1 MARESLVLWCF
12 LGILDI
18 LVLFADRCF
27 ARADDAFWPRM
38 LKDKLK
44 EKNQVQ
50 IDWSRY
56 VDEDEAEEKGGFD
69 TSSFGPGA
77 MVRVQLCEVT
87 PASLSCHVL
96 RFTAE
101 LWWWRRR

>member
-1 MARESLVLWCF
+1 
-12 LGILDI
+12 
-18 LVLFADRCF
+18 
-27 ARADDAFWPRM
+27 M

-77 MVRVQLCEVT
+77 MVRAPGGLLDEFLSVMPCALDCRTLVVAAT
-87 PASLSCHVL
+87 MMAAWVSIASRRGRRL
-96 RFTAE
+96 RGATLAWPP
-101 LWWWRRR
+101 LQAAWAA